1 MSSAELEYRGQ
12 VALVTG
18 AARGIGLGI
27 ARRLAEEGARVLI
40 ADVNAEAGTAAVRN
54 LRESGLAVDF
64 ISVDLSAPGAATTMV
79 EAAEKIAG
87 SVHVLINNARAGRR
101 FNLFE
106 ESEGNWDLALD
117 VGLKSAFFA
126 SQAAIKLMAGRD
138 GCRIVNVASV
148 AAVLATNESPAYH
161 ATKAGLLQLT
171 KYLAVAGGPHHARVN
186 CVLPGLIV
194 QDEHRARFDADGNEA
209 FRALTARYQPLG
221 EVGAERDVAEAVL
234 YLCSD
239 RARYVSGACLVLD
252 GAATVQEPFG
262 LLLRQPAPTG

>member
-1 MSSAELEYRGQ
+1 MTAPREYLGK

-27 ARRLAEEGARVLI
+27 ARRLGEEGAHLLI
-40 ADVNAEAGTAAVRN
+40 ADVNVEGGNAAAKSLRAAGIAA
-54 LRESGLAVDF
+54 DF
-64 ISVDLSAPGAATTMV
+64 IAADLSAPGAAAAMI
-79 EAAEKIAG
+79 EAAAKTAG
-87 SVHVLINNARAGRR
+87 RVDVLVNNARAGRR
-101 FNLFE
+101 LALLE
-106 ESEGNWDLALD
+106 ESEANWDLALD

-126 SQAAIKLMAGRD
+126 SQALIKLMATRG

-148 AAVLATNESPAYH
+148 AALLATNESPAYH
-161 ATKAGLLQLT
+161 AAKAGLLQLT

-194 QDEHRARFDADGNEA
+194 QEEHRARFEAAGNEA

-252 GAATVQEPFG
+252 GGATVQEPFG
-262 LLLRQPAPTG
+262 LMLRQPGAIG

>member
-1 MSSAELEYRGQ
+1 MNSKPEYCGK

-27 ARRLAEEGARVLI
+27 VRRLAEEGAHVLI
-40 ADVNAEAGTAAVRN
+40 ADLNAETGIAAAN
-54 LRESGLAVDF
+54 SLHASGFSADF
-64 ISVDLSAPGAATTMV
+64 IPVDLSKPSAAAEMV
-79 EAAEKIAG
+79 EAAERIAG
-87 SVHVLINNARAGRR
+87 GVHVLVNNARAGRR
-101 FNLFE
+101 LSLLE
-106 ESEGNWDLALD
+106 ESEANWDLALD

-126 SQAAIKLMAGRD
+126 AQATIKLMVDRG

-148 AAVLATNESPAYH
+148 ASVLATNESPAYH

-194 QDEHRARFDADGNEA
+194 QEEHRARFDAAGNES

-221 EVGAERDVAEAVL
+221 EVGAESDVAEAVL

-252 GAATVQEPFG
+252 GGATVQEPFG
-262 LLLRQPAPTG
+262 LLLRQPTA